1 LIAVEKDTPVD
12 DARYEEEPMNLDDH
26 PTVKWYRQQ
35 DATQRAG
42 DRSTSID
49 SQLLKEL
56 CFEAGADDVGFV
68 EIDRPAIADQR
79 NELLEVF
86 PATKTLICTAHRLH
100 RENTRTVAHSATN
113 LEFQQAW
120 KAANRTART
129 IALRLQKLGF
139 RALNVPVGFPMEID
153 RWPEKMWLSTDKINA
168 TEAGL
173 GRMGWNRL
181 VLHPKFGS
189 NIVLG
194 TILTDA
200 EIPSY
205 GTPLEFDPCIE
216 CKLCVSVCPVGAIAA
231 DGNFDFVSCYT
242 HNYRERMGGFADWV
256 ANVVASRSLKDYRT
270 RVSDSETVSMWQN
283 LSIGGQTRCDR
294 CMAVCPA
301 GEEAIGGFL
310 EDRKGYI
317 EALVKKMHDKQET
330 VYVVPGSDADAYVTS
345 RLPHKNVK
353 RVSNGLRPNSV
364 TMFLKSLPI
373 VFQRQQAE
381 GLNATFHF
389 TFTGDEKSKG
399 TVIIRDKTV
408 TVQDDLIGAA
418 DLHVTADSRTW
429 IRFLAKETSL
439 PLALVSRRIR
449 IKGSPKLMMAFAKC
463 FPA

>member
-1 LIAVEKDTPVD
+1 
-12 DARYEEEPMNLDDH
+12 MNLEAH
-26 PTVKWYRQQ
+26 PTVKWYRQR
-35 DATQRAG
+35 DATQPRA
-42 DRSTSID
+42 DRSTRLD
-49 SQLLKEL
+49 PQWLKGF
-56 CFEAGADDVGFV
+56 CIEAGADDVGFV

-79 NELLEVF
+79 DELLDVF
-86 PATKTLICTAHRLH
+86 PATRTLICIAHRLH

-120 KAANRTART
+120 KDANHTART
-129 IALRLQKLGF
+129 IALRLQELEF

-153 RWPEKMWLSTDKINA
+153 RWPDKMWLSTDKVNA

-181 VLHPKFGS
+181 VLHPRFGS
-189 NIVLG
+189 TIVLG

-200 EIPSY
+200 ELTSY
-205 GTPLEFDPCIE
+205 STPLEFDPCIE
-216 CKLCVSVCPVGAIAA
+216 CKLCVSVCPVGAVAA
-231 DGNFDFVSCYT
+231 DGSFDFVSCYT
-242 HNYRERMGGFADWV
+242 HNYRERMGGFADWI
-256 ANVVASRSLKDYRT
+256 AKVVASRSLKEYRT

-301 GEEAIGGFL
+301 GEEAIGAFL

-317 EALVKKMHDKQET
+317 EALVKKMHAKQET

-345 RLPHKNVK
+345 RFPHKKVK

-364 TMFLKSLPI
+364 AMFLKSLPI

-389 TFTGDEKSKG
+389 TFTGDEKCKG

-429 IRFLAKETSL
+429 IRFLAKEAGL
-439 PLALVSRRIR
+439 PWALVSRRIR
-449 IKGSPKLMMAFAKC
+449 IKGSPKLMKAFAKC

>member
-1 LIAVEKDTPVD
+1 V
-12 DARYEEEPMNLDDH
+12 NLEGH
-26 PTVKWYRQQ
+26 PTVKWYRQL
-35 DATQRAG
+35 DASQR
-42 DRSTSID
+42 
-49 SQLLKEL
+49 
-56 CFEAGADDVGFV
+56 EAGKSTKLDPQTLQALCLEAGGVDAGFV

-79 NELLEVF
+79 DELLDVF
-86 PATKTLICTAHRLH
+86 PATRTLICIAHRLH

-113 LEFQQAW
+113 LEFQQVW
-120 KAANRTART
+120 KDANHTART
-129 IALRLQKLGF
+129 IALRLEERGF

-153 RWPEKMWLSTDKINA
+153 RWPDKMWLSTDKVNA

-181 VLHPKFGS
+181 VLHPKYGS
-189 NIVLG
+189 TIVLG

-200 EIPSY
+200 ELTWYSA
-205 GTPLEFDPCIE
+205 PLEFDPCIE

-231 DGNFDFVSCYT
+231 DGNFNFVSCYT

-256 ANVVASRSLKDYRT
+256 AKVVASRSLKDYRT

-283 LSIGGQTRCDR
+283 LSVGGQTRCDR

-301 GEEAIGGFL
+301 GEEAIGAFL

-317 EALVKKMHDKQET
+317 EALVKKTHAKHET
-330 VYVVPGSDADAYVTS
+330 VYVVPGSDADAYATS
-345 RLPHKNVK
+345 RFPNKKIK

-364 TMFLKSLPI
+364 RMFFKSLPI
-373 VFQRQQAE
+373 VFQRHQSE
-381 GLNATFHF
+381 SLNATFHF
-389 TFTGDEKSKG
+389 TFTGDEKCEG

-408 TVQDDLIGAA
+408 AVQEGLVCAA

-429 IRFLAKETSL
+429 IRFLAKEASL
-439 PLALVSRRIR
+439 PWALVSRKIR